1 MRAVITSAASVALW
15 SCSGCG
21 PAAPERAPP
30 AALVDTFELA
40 PVATADRVAT
50 LAWQPPRG
58 CTQVFRVRVDE
69 GYPPGLEDMLRTRAE
84 HSDSYLA
91 VTGPEGAGEA
101 WPAGPVPEDRV
112 FTGRT
117 LFRGPKTQGRP
128 LQREFALSAGLAG
141 PASPDAACFERTWDP
156 VEDALALGWVE
167 LPGRMV
173 AVGETW
179 RGARVEARCNRSACV
194 DPETRGGGPENHH
207 RPCATMSWRERLD
220 GVSRLGDDRVAE
232 ISSFWSDGHPLGAGI
247 WSERVALVSL
257 THGRLM
263 YSETRIHHGYTG
275 IEREVRLTAID
286 ACPGG
291 LVAAGWS
298 PEAADLAGRDALL
311 AELAGR
317 DKTTGQGR

>member
-156 VEDALALGWVE
+156 VEDALALGWV
-167 LPGRMV
+167 
-173 AVGETW
+173 
-179 RGARVEARCNRSACV
+179 
-194 DPETRGGGPENHH
+194 
-207 RPCATMSWRERLD
+207 
-220 GVSRLGDDRVAE
+220 
-232 ISSFWSDGHPLGAGI
+232 
-247 WSERVALVSL
+247 
-257 THGRLM
+257 
-263 YSETRIHHGYTG
+263 
-275 IEREVRLTAID
+275 
-286 ACPGG
+286 
-291 LVAAGWS
+291 
-298 PEAADLAGRDALL
+298 
-311 AELAGR
+311 
-317 DKTTGQGR
+317 